1 VYTNAPPAPG
11 PLLPALVKIEVPL
24 KAMSHLVEFES
35 DEGTIVLFSKLKKV
49 YFPTPT
55 GCPLESPTMVS
66 ATKSFTTFDVSVLLV
81 TDGLFSFSHAMKNKE
96 DTSTK
101 AKKIDFFMFTGFM
114 IKN

>member
-1 VYTNAPPAPG
+1 
-11 PLLPALVKIEVPL
+11 
-24 KAMSHLVEFES
+24 
-35 DEGTIVLFSKLKKV
+35 
-49 YFPTPT
+49 
-55 GCPLESPTMVS
+55 MVS